1 MLMPKCLSTV
11 HKSIR
16 LRSLDLFFLIRVGP
30 QKKMG
35 ALITATF
42 SLIGK
47 QKGFSVQQGRKVEI
61 GVISLIDMESRVFVY
76 GSLFLSVAIVLF
88 IRIAPQLRQKCLFCV
103 QLNMP
108 TTHARKRVK
117 PTKLRHL

>member
-1 MLMPKCLSTV
+1 MPKFLPTV
-11 HKSIR
+11 NKSIR

-30 QKKMG
+30 QKKLD

-47 QKGFSVQQGRKVEI
+47 QKVFSVQQGRKVEI

-88 IRIAPQLRQKCLFCV
+88 IRNAPQLRQKCLFCV
-103 QLNMP
+103 QINMP
-108 TTHARKRVK
+108 TTHSKKRVNARK
-117 PTKLRHL
+117 LLNFA